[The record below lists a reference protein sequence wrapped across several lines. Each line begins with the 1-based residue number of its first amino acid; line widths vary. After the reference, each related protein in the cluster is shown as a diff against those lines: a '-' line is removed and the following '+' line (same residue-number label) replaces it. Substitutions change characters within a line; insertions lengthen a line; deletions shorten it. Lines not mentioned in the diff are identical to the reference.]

1 MRNRFPLA
9 PGIIIALS
17 LSLQWN
23 DRSPW
28 SWYHELRDEIFVVI
42 GVYSCSMS
50 RERVQRVYDH
60 SSSNSDSET
69 DGNSS
74 SNDDQ
79 PSAINQLM
87 SELGAVRG
95 SDDSDDSITEDSV
108 YCKAI
113 MQAALFQKRV
123 LGVKFM
129 HTIVFL
135 LCSADSDEEEEG
147 AMLNGE
153 QNSSEDEAA
162 GNENFGEAF
171 DEELSGEAEGSNSS
185 GLLGFCFMFLSDSI
199 SHMVWNVYA
208 SLVKSSTPLCPN
220 NARGRK

>member
-95 SDDSDDSITEDSV
+95 SDDSDDSKI
-108 YCKAI
+108 
-113 MQAALFQKRV
+113 
-123 LGVKFM
+123 
-129 HTIVFL
+129 
-135 LCSADSDEEEEG
+135 
-147 AMLNGE
+147 
-153 QNSSEDEAA
+153 
-162 GNENFGEAF
+162 
-171 DEELSGEAEGSNSS
+171 
-185 GLLGFCFMFLSDSI
+185 
-199 SHMVWNVYA
+199 
-208 SLVKSSTPLCPN
+208 
-220 NARGRK
+220 GRAHV